1 MVTSSAPTPAFTP
14 SPSSTGAPHAPVPP
28 ARPAPP
34 QALDDPWTSAEG
46 ATWDSTFSVFGLVQA
61 DVWYAA
67 LVKGIGK
74 VPFDPLQ
81 HRPDQRVT
89 AVTIAVVPV
98 VPEQQPTQRDMIAES
113 SEWTKLVNPSIKAL
127 GTTLRGLHDRHAEA
141 QLVPTGRTYTNAAG
155 EVRAATTFKFVRLF
169 GSEDACRVA
178 AEESRRR
185 RAGGPGPAAAP
196 GDGSDAGPGTSG
208 TSGTSRRPDAPAPL
222 EISRQV
228 AAKFLAGLW
237 SASGKDL
244 VRFGELLRTN
254 AATAQHF
261 DLDSP
266 EVAAVISEG
275 PPA

>member
-34 QALDDPWTSAEG
+34 QAPDDPWASAEG

-98 VPEQQPTQRDMIAES
+98 VPEQQPTQRDLIAES

-127 GTTLRGLHDRHAEA
+127 GTTLRGLHDRHVEA

-155 EVRAATTFKFVRLF
+155 EVKAATTFKFVRLF
-169 GSEDACRVA
+169 GSEDESRAA
-178 AEESRRR
+178 AEQSRRR

-196 GDGSDAGPGTSG
+196 GDGSETV
-208 TSGTSRRPDAPAPL
+208 SGTSRRPDALASIG
-222 EISRQV
+222 ISRQV